1 MIILDTKNRS
11 TAIKVGRALGDQGC
25 FHDVQYENVL
35 LDSSTDIYQFKD
47 IFFYNQPHQRMDR
60 TAISVLNN
68 NTTSWAMG
76 TMKTNST
83 ISDFSTDDR
92 HTTATINALDGEEHE
107 GENDSALTTPTI
119 ETISSSLT
127 QPPVFFVNG
136 LFTPLT
142 RCYAP
147 SCSASDP
154 CYSPLCPNQRR
165 HSITTTDIR
174 GGIRA
179 HTSIDSRIATPHT
192 YLRQREQT
200 SWAEMVSDQ
209 VLRSVSTTER
219 KRQEAICELIYTEM
233 NFVMDLDYVC
243 KVKIRHMPKNSNQRH
258 IYPLLNRCG

>member
-1 MIILDTKNRS
+1 MVILDTKDRS

-47 IFFYNQPHQRMDR
+47 IFFYNQPHQRMDK
-60 TAISVLNN
+60 TATTAMSTS
-68 NTTSWAMG
+68 TTSWTMG

-92 HTTATINALDGEEHE
+92 HTAATITTFDQEEDE
-107 GENDSALTTPTI
+107 AENDSAMTTPTI
-119 ETISSSLT
+119 ETTSSSLA

-147 SCSASDP
+147 SCNASDP

-165 HSITTTDIR
+165 HSFTTTD
-174 GGIRA
+174 IRA
-179 HTSIDSRIATPHT
+179 HTSIDSRTATPHT

-219 KRQEAICELIYTEM
+219 KRQEAICELIYTEV

-243 KVKIRHMPKNSNQRH
+243 KVKIRPVPKNSNQKTCL
-258 IYPLLNRCG
+258 PFFE